1 MSELVP
7 VKNRLKAAV
16 HTNNGEFLVYL
27 SVPAAGGDGLLLGV
41 TETEEAA
48 EAIASQLNLVFGLV
62 HTHA

>member
-1 MSELVP
+1 MDVVP

-27 SVPAAGGDGLLLGV
+27 SVPVAGGDGLLLGV

-48 EAIASQLNLVFGLV
+48 EAIASQFNSLFGLT
-62 HTHA
+62 HTHV